1 MSSIEFLRYL
11 ITTLVLL
18 VATFISLFVY
28 ADRNPQLT
36 RIWTYLRIVGTS
48 MVVITLVGTLIA
60 VWI

>member
-1 MSSIEFLRYL
+1 MSSIEFLRYF

-18 VATFISLFVY
+18 LATFISLFVY
-28 ADRNPQLT
+28 ADKNPQLT
-36 RIWTYLRIVGTS
+36 RIWHYLRIVGTS